1 MAASPLNPLK
11 LDLAVLLLLLLPCL
25 WLALELA
32 GVAAATV
39 VGTLAASSTAGAL
52 WLVWRTRALIR
63 RERER
68 QRGAQQE

>member
-11 LDLAVLLLLLLPCL
+11 LDLAVLLLLLPCL

-32 GVAAATV
+32 GVAAGTV
-39 VGTLAASSTAGAL
+39 VGTLAGSSTAGAL